1 MLIRAEEA
9 IQKANRIVRQCGTR
23 NADRIARELGLIVMS
38 RDFSRQKG
46 AYMVIERNRYIFIN
60 KHLDPVMHDI
70 VLLHEIGHD
79 RLHRKDAIRAGGL
92 QEFNIF
98 DMRDKRMEY
107 EANMFAAQVALPDEE
122 ILEYIYGGYDVGQIA
137 RIMCS
142 DINLVALKVSE
153 LNMQGHR
160 FREQEHRSSF
170 LK

>member
-1 MLIRAEEA
+1 
-9 IQKANRIVRQCGTR
+9 
-23 NADRIARELGLIVMS
+23 
-38 RDFSRQKG
+38 
-46 AYMVIERNRYIFIN
+46 
-60 KHLDPVMHDI
+60 
-70 VLLHEIGHD
+70 
-79 RLHRKDAIRAGGL
+79 
-92 QEFNIF
+92 
-98 DMRDKRMEY
+98 MRDQRMEY
-107 EANMFAAQVALPDEE
+107 EANMFAAQIALPDDV

>member
-1 MLIRAEEA
+1 M
-9 IQKANRIVRQCGTR
+9 RQCGTR

-38 RDFSRQKG
+38 RDFSPSKK
-46 AYMVIERNRYIFIN
+46 AHTWSLNETAISLSI

-79 RLHRKDAIRAGGL
+79 CLHRREAIQVGGL

-107 EANMFAAQVALPDEE
+107 EANMFAAQIALPDEE

-137 RIMCS
+137 RAMCS

-153 LNMQGHR
+153 LNTRGYR
-160 FREQEHRSSF
+160 FREQEHRSDF

>member
-9 IQKANRIVRQCGTR
+9 IQKANRVLRQCGTR
-23 NADRIARELGLIVMS
+23 NADRIARELGLIVMP

-79 RLHRKDAIRAGGL
+79 CLHRGEAIQVGGL

-98 DMRDKRMEY
+98 DMRNQRMEY
-107 EANMFAAQVALPDEE
+107 EANMFAAQIALPDDE
-122 ILEYIYGGYDVGQIA
+122 ILEYMLHRYLGKIFEDTPRRGSMNVIKENDA
-137 RIMCS
+137 R
-142 DINLVALKVSE
+142 NLLRVFIVKVSQ
-153 LNMQGHR
+153 N
-160 FREQEHRSSF
+160 SA
-170 LK
+170 

>member
-1 MLIRAEEA
+1 MFFAVNA
-9 IQKANRIVRQCGTR
+9 GTR
-23 NADRIARELGLIVMS
+23 NADRIERELGLIVMP
-38 RDFSRQKG
+38 RDFSLTKG

-79 RLHRKDAIRAGGL
+79 CSHRREAIQVGGL

-98 DMRDKRMEY
+98 DMRNQRMEY
-107 EANMFAAQVALPDEE
+107 EANMFAAQIALPDDE

-142 DINLVALKVSE
+142 DINLVALKVSGVGTHWGIASKYCSTE
-153 LNMQGHR
+153 AI
-160 FREQEHRSSF
+160 F
-170 LK
+170 

>member
-9 IQKANRIVRQCGTR
+9 IQKANRVLRQCGTR
-23 NADRIARELGLIVMS
+23 NADRIARELGLIVMP

-79 RLHRKDAIRAGGL
+79 CLHRREAIQVGGL

-98 DMRDKRMEY
+98 DMRNQRMEY
-107 EANMFAAQVALPDEE
+107 EANMFAA
-122 ILEYIYGGYDVGQIA
+122 
-137 RIMCS
+137 
-142 DINLVALKVSE
+142 
-153 LNMQGHR
+153 
-160 FREQEHRSSF
+160 
-170 LK
+170 